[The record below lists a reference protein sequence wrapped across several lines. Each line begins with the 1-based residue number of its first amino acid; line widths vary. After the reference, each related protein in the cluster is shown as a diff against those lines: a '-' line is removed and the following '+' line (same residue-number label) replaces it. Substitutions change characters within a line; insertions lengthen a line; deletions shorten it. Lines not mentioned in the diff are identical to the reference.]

1 MRIASFVLSLA
12 LVGGV
17 ACSETLP
24 TVAPVAAHDGGSPIE
39 PTRERSASV
48 AFDENGIS
56 EPLAFVVPPSTR
68 SIAVVVEGE
77 AAHLHA
83 LVSFTM
89 ADGVELVGIDIARSH
104 TDAMQHNYFTEQ
116 SGTMPGELRQSPRL
130 GTFTHVYPYAPDQT
144 VIEGTATLRVVRDA
158 PFGAATVRVL
168 MAPDDGARVLHLN
181 LVRVTATE
189 DLPADPPFLRELR
202 RIFRQADIEVVVDE
216 VLTLRDTGLEKIA
229 SMTEPQETSESD
241 SVSLAR
247 MVGATTSTTAL
258 DVMIVDALPPG
269 VGGLS
274 LGVPG
279 PPMPESYY
287 YGVLVE
293 SGPDARSVARVI
305 AHETSHFL
313 GLQHVVN
320 RGASGRLYLDPI
332 PDTVDEATNLMAH
345 GTELTP
351 GQAFVLTRSPLLS
364 TN

>member
-83 LVSFTM
+83 LASFTM

-241 SVSLAR
+241 SVSL
-247 MVGATTSTTAL
+247 
-258 DVMIVDALPPG
+258 
-269 VGGLS
+269 
-274 LGVPG
+274 G